1 MDSELLAQR
10 SDHPFA
16 EEDIHAYVD
25 RQMDEDRRSRFEAH
39 MLHNPEVA
47 QAVIEYR
54 RQNEMLVRL
63 FGPGRTARAGGGS
76 NRGGGKNFSAFT

>member
-1 MDSELLAQR
+1 MTDRSET
-10 SDHPFA
+10 PFS

-25 RQMDEDRRSRFEAH
+25 RQMDEEDRARFEAY

-63 FGPGRTARAGGGS
+63 FGSGRSAKTAGGGS
-76 NRGGGKNFSAFT
+76 GFDGSGKKSSAFT